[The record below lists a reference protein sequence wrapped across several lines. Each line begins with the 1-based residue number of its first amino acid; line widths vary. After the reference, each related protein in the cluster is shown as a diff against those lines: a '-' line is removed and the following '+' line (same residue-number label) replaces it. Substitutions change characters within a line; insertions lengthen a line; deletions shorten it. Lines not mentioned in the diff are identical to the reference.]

1 MDSTP
6 NEAPAA
12 AQAAESVA
20 TPNTNEN
27 TVQAPAMPDMHGF
40 TSEQLADMKKFF
52 DNNGGFDKIKAR
64 ISNPEPVQKPVAD
77 LNAAPVLNQQQ
88 NAMQAPVQPQQPM
101 RTPDGML
108 SRNDL
113 LMRGYYER
121 LAGEEEFKPI
131 AKEIIG
137 GDVLKEME
145 MLGINPTDSN
155 GFIDDRKIRA
165 FLSIKAKTVP
175 TSQANSMPEASPAPT
190 VDYIQ
195 VGDAIENMAQAR
207 AVIMQDSQ
215 LRALGQAGHPSVAKA
230 EEFLRNAL
238 NKGNK

>member
-27 TVQAPAMPDMHGF
+27 TSQAPAMPDMHGF
-40 TSEQLADMKKFF
+40 TSEELAEMRKFY
-52 DNNGGFDKIKAR
+52 DNNGGFEKVKAR
-64 ISNPEPVQKPVAD
+64 ISNPEPKTLEQPVQAQAQAPIQQQPVA
-77 LNAAPVLNQQQ
+77 
-88 NAMQAPVQPQQPM
+88 QPQQPM

-175 TSQANSMPEASPAPT
+175 AAQSNSMPEASPAPT

-195 VGDAIENMAQAR
+195 VGDTIENMAQAR

-215 LRALGQAGHPSVAKA
+215 LRASGQAGHPSVAKA

-238 NKGNK
+238 NKNNK

>member
-1 MDSTP
+1 MDNTP

-27 TVQAPAMPDMHGF
+27 TAQAPAMPDMHGF
-40 TSEQLADMKKFF
+40 TSEELAEMRKFY
-52 DNNGGFDKIKAR
+52 DNNGGFEKVKAR
-64 ISNPEPVQKPVAD
+64 ISNPEPKTPEQPVQAQ
-77 LNAAPVLNQQQ
+77 A
-88 NAMQAPVQPQQPM
+88 QAPVQQQPVAQPQQPM

-108 SRNDL
+108 SRNDV
-113 LMRGYYER
+113 LMKGYYER

-155 GFIDDRKIRA
+155 GFIDDKKIRA

-175 TSQANSMPEASPAPT
+175 ATQANCMPEASPAPT

-195 VGDAIENMAQAR
+195 VGDTIENMAQAR

-215 LRALGQAGHPSVAKA
+215 LRASGQAGHPSVAKA

-238 NKGNK
+238 NKNNK

>member
-27 TVQAPAMPDMHGF
+27 TSQAPAMPDMHGF
-40 TSEQLADMKKFF
+40 TSEELAEMRKFY
-52 DNNGGFDKIKAR
+52 DNNGGFEKVKAR
-64 ISNPEPVQKPVAD
+64 ISNPEPKASEQPVQAQTQTPIQQQPVA
-77 LNAAPVLNQQQ
+77 
-88 NAMQAPVQPQQPM
+88 QPQQPM

-175 TSQANSMPEASPAPT
+175 ATQANSMPEASPAPT

-195 VGDAIENMAQAR
+195 VGDTIENMAQAR

-215 LRALGQAGHPSVAKA
+215 LRASGQAGHPSVAKA

-238 NKGNK
+238 NKNNK

>member
-27 TVQAPAMPDMHGF
+27 TSQAPAMPDMHGF
-40 TSEQLADMKKFF
+40 TSEELAEMRKFY
-52 DNNGGFDKIKAR
+52 DNNGGFEKVKAR
-64 ISNPEPVQKPVAD
+64 ISNPEPKTPEQPVQAQ
-77 LNAAPVLNQQQ
+77 A
-88 NAMQAPVQPQQPM
+88 QAPVQQQPVAQPQQPM

-113 LMRGYYER
+113 IMRGYYER

-155 GFIDDRKIRA
+155 GFIDDKKIRA

-175 TSQANSMPEASPAPT
+175 ATQANSMPEASPAPT
-190 VDYIQ
+190 VDYVQ
-195 VGDAIENMAQAR
+195 VGDTIENMAQAR

-215 LRALGQAGHPSVAKA
+215 LRASGQAGHPSVAKA

-238 NKGNK
+238 NKNNK

>member
-1 MDSTP
+1 MDNTP

-27 TVQAPAMPDMHGF
+27 TAQAPAMPDMHGF
-40 TSEQLADMKKFF
+40 TSEELAEMRKFY
-52 DNNGGFDKIKAR
+52 DNNGGFEKVKAR
-64 ISNPEPVQKPVAD
+64 ISNPEPKNQEQPVQAQAQTSVQQQPVA
-77 LNAAPVLNQQQ
+77 QS
-88 NAMQAPVQPQQPM
+88 QQPM

-131 AKEIIG
+131 AKEITN

-155 GFIDDRKIRA
+155 GFIDDKKIRA

-175 TSQANSMPEASPAPT
+175 ASQANSMPEASPAPT

-195 VGDAIENMAQAR
+195 VGDTIENMTQAR

-215 LRALGQAGHPSVAKA
+215 LRASGQAGHPSVAKA

-238 NKGNK
+238 NKNNK

>member
-1 MDSTP
+1 MDNTP

-27 TVQAPAMPDMHGF
+27 TAQAPAMPDMHGF
-40 TSEQLADMKKFF
+40 TSEELAEMRKFY
-52 DNNGGFDKIKAR
+52 DNNGGFEKVKAR
-64 ISNPEPVQKPVAD
+64 ISNPEPKSLEQTAQAQTKASVQQQPVA
-77 LNAAPVLNQQQ
+77 QS
-88 NAMQAPVQPQQPM
+88 QQPM

-121 LAGEEEFKPI
+121 LAGEEEYKPI
-131 AKEIIG
+131 AKEITN

-155 GFIDDRKIRA
+155 GFIDDKKIRA

-175 TSQANSMPEASPAPT
+175 ASQANSMPEASPAPT

-195 VGDAIENMAQAR
+195 VGDTIENMTQAR

-215 LRALGQAGHPSVAKA
+215 LRASGQAGHPSVAKA

-238 NKGNK
+238 NKNNK

>member
-1 MDSTP
+1 MDNTP

-27 TVQAPAMPDMHGF
+27 TAQAPAMPDMHGF
-40 TSEQLADMKKFF
+40 TSEELAEMRKFY
-52 DNNGGFDKIKAR
+52 DNNGGFEKVKAR
-64 ISNPEPVQKPVAD
+64 ISNPEPKSLEQTAQAQTQASVQQQPVA
-77 LNAAPVLNQQQ
+77 
-88 NAMQAPVQPQQPM
+88 QPQQPM

-121 LAGEEEFKPI
+121 LAGEEEYKPI
-131 AKEIIG
+131 AKEITN

-155 GFIDDRKIRA
+155 GFIDDKKIRA

-175 TSQANSMPEASPAPT
+175 ASQANSMPEASPAPT

-195 VGDAIENMAQAR
+195 VGDTIENMTQAR

-215 LRALGQAGHPSVAKA
+215 LRASGQAGHPSVAKA

-238 NKGNK
+238 NKNNK

>member
-12 AQAAESVA
+12 APAAESVA

-27 TVQAPAMPDMHGF
+27 TSQAPAMPDMHGF
-40 TSEQLADMKKFF
+40 TSEELAEMRKFY
-52 DNNGGFDKIKAR
+52 DNNGGFEKVKAR
-64 ISNPEPVQKPVAD
+64 ISNPEPKASEQPVQAQAQTPIQQQPVA
-77 LNAAPVLNQQQ
+77 
-88 NAMQAPVQPQQPM
+88 QPQQPM

-175 TSQANSMPEASPAPT
+175 ATQANSMPEASPAPT

-195 VGDAIENMAQAR
+195 VGDTIENMAQAR

-215 LRALGQAGHPSVAKA
+215 LRASGQAGHPSVAKA

-238 NKGNK
+238 NKNNK

>member
-27 TVQAPAMPDMHGF
+27 ASQAPAMPDMHGF
-40 TSEQLADMKKFF
+40 TSEELAEMRKFY
-52 DNNGGFDKIKAR
+52 DNNGGFEKVKAR
-64 ISNPEPVQKPVAD
+64 ISNPEPKTQEQPVQTQAQAPAQQQPVA
-77 LNAAPVLNQQQ
+77 
-88 NAMQAPVQPQQPM
+88 QPQQPM

-155 GFIDDRKIRA
+155 GFIDDKKIRA

-175 TSQANSMPEASPAPT
+175 ASQANSMPEASPAPT

-195 VGDAIENMAQAR
+195 VGDTIENMAQAR

-215 LRALGQAGHPSVAKA
+215 LRASGQAGHPSVAKA

-238 NKGNK
+238 NKNNK

>member
-1 MDSTP
+1 MDNTP

-27 TVQAPAMPDMHGF
+27 TAQAPAMPDMHGF
-40 TSEQLADMKKFF
+40 TSEELAEMRKFY
-52 DNNGGFDKIKAR
+52 DNNGGFEKVKAR
-64 ISNPEPVQKPVAD
+64 ISNPEPKSLEQTAQAQTHASVQQQPVA
-77 LNAAPVLNQQQ
+77 QS
-88 NAMQAPVQPQQPM
+88 QQPM

-131 AKEIIG
+131 AKEITN

-155 GFIDDRKIRA
+155 GFIDDKKIRA

-175 TSQANSMPEASPAPT
+175 ASQSNSTPEASPAPT

-195 VGDAIENMAQAR
+195 VGDTTENMAQAR

-215 LRALGQAGHPSVAKA
+215 LRASGQAGHPSVAKA

-238 NKGNK
+238 NKNNK

>member
-27 TVQAPAMPDMHGF
+27 TSQAPAMPDMHGF
-40 TSEQLADMKKFF
+40 TSEELAEMRKFY
-52 DNNGGFDKIKAR
+52 DNNGGFEKVKAR
-64 ISNPEPVQKPVAD
+64 ISNPEPKASEQPVQAQ
-77 LNAAPVLNQQQ
+77 A
-88 NAMQAPVQPQQPM
+88 QAPVQQQPVAQPQQPM

-175 TSQANSMPEASPAPT
+175 ATQANSMPEASPAPT

-195 VGDAIENMAQAR
+195 VGDTIENMAQAR

-215 LRALGQAGHPSVAKA
+215 LRASGQAGHPSVAKA

-238 NKGNK
+238 NKNNK

>member
-1 MDSTP
+1 MDNTP

-27 TVQAPAMPDMHGF
+27 TAQAPAMPDMHGF
-40 TSEQLADMKKFF
+40 TSEELAEMRKFY
-52 DNNGGFDKIKAR
+52 DNNGGFEKVKAR
-64 ISNPEPVQKPVAD
+64 ISNPEPKSLEQTAQAQTHASVQQQPVA
-77 LNAAPVLNQQQ
+77 QS
-88 NAMQAPVQPQQPM
+88 QQPM

-131 AKEIIG
+131 AKEITN

-155 GFIDDRKIRA
+155 GFIDDKKIRA

-175 TSQANSMPEASPAPT
+175 ASQANSMPEASPAPT

-195 VGDAIENMAQAR
+195 VGDTTENMAQAR

-215 LRALGQAGHPSVAKA
+215 LRASGQAGHPSVAKA

-238 NKGNK
+238 NKNNK

>member
-1 MDSTP
+1 MDNTP

-12 AQAAESVA
+12 AQAVESVA

-27 TVQAPAMPDMHGF
+27 TAQAPAMPDMHGF
-40 TSEQLADMKKFF
+40 TSEELAEMRKFY
-52 DNNGGFDKIKAR
+52 DNNGGFKNVKSR
-64 ISNPEPVQKPVAD
+64 ISNPEPKNQEQPVQAQSQTTVQQQPVA
-77 LNAAPVLNQQQ
+77 QS
-88 NAMQAPVQPQQPM
+88 QQPM

-108 SRNDL
+108 SRDEL

-137 GDVLKEME
+137 GDALKEME

-155 GFIDDRKIRA
+155 GFIDDKKIRA

-175 TSQANSMPEASPAPT
+175 ASQANSMPEASPAPT

-195 VGDAIENMAQAR
+195 VGDTIENMAQAR

-215 LRALGQAGHPSVAKA
+215 LRASGQAGHPSVAKA

-238 NKGNK
+238 NKNNK

>member
-40 TSEQLADMKKFF
+40 TSEELAEMRKFY
-52 DNNGGFDKIKAR
+52 DNNGGFEKVKAR
-64 ISNPEPVQKPVAD
+64 ISNPEPKTLEQPVQAQ
-77 LNAAPVLNQQQ
+77 A
-88 NAMQAPVQPQQPM
+88 QAPVQQQPVAQPQQPM

-175 TSQANSMPEASPAPT
+175 ATQTNSMPEASPAPT

-195 VGDAIENMAQAR
+195 VGDTIENMAQAR

-215 LRALGQAGHPSVAKA
+215 LRASGQAGHPSVAKA

-238 NKGNK
+238 NKNKK